1 MFVLKAKT
9 KDGDVVYYVN
19 IICITENIECAKQ
32 YDTVEQAQQDVQHFK
47 NMFRYEE
54 IQPEVVEV

>member
-9 KDGDVVYYVN
+9 KDGDVVYYMN
-19 IICITENIECAKQ
+19 IICITEDIECAEQ

-47 NMFRYEE
+47 DMFH
-54 IQPEVVEV
+54 